1 MPITAVTGA
10 ASGIGAALS
19 QQLREAG
26 HQVIGIDRANSDIN
40 VDLST
45 PQGRQQAVNEVLER
59 CNGVLDH
66 LVLCAGVGIT
76 APNCGLILAVN
87 YFAVSSLLDGLA
99 EALGKGS
106 QPSAVVVGSVASVQP
121 GGDQQPII
129 ELMLGGDEAAALE
142 LADREVSPSLAY
154 AGSKY
159 AVSVLVRRKVHEWAK
174 RGVRLNVVAPGV
186 VETPLYQASTEDPR
200 YGEATRNFVAPL
212 GRGSQPQE
220 LAEVIRFLLSP
231 QASFIHGTVLFADGG
246 MDAMMRPS
254 RF

>member
-10 ASGIGAALS
+10 ASGIGAALC

-40 VDLST
+40 ADLST
-45 PQGRQQAVNEVLER
+45 AQGRQQAVNDVLER

-121 GGDQQPII
+121 GGDQQPIVD
-129 ELMLGGDEAAALE
+129 LMLAGDEAAAIAA
-142 LADREVSPSLAY
+142 ADQAAEPSMAY
-154 AGSKY
+154 AGS
-159 AVSVLVRRKVHEWAK
+159 
-174 RGVRLNVVAPGV
+174 
-186 VETPLYQASTEDPR
+186 
-200 YGEATRNFVAPL
+200 
-212 GRGSQPQE
+212 
-220 LAEVIRFLLSP
+220 
-231 QASFIHGTVLFADGG
+231 
-246 MDAMMRPS
+246 
-254 RF
+254 